1 MQTGSIRQLRACRVV
16 RACRVAIVLSVAGCG
31 DDDSAP
37 APPPGDAVPGDDF
50 TQKLTADLEARGFEV
65 SQGSTILY
73 RAEDCETFT
82 YPLTKNCWLNNP
94 AAPYVAVTV
103 KPWSDEYLDP
113 AIADVM
119 GQVVPGLT
127 GVFRLDP
134 REAIV
139 VFGRLPPPGKYFGL
153 QTWVF
158 SQEGRWNQ
166 EVYDFWAQM
175 ANLVFPIQYLF
186 DTIPADDP
194 TATRIQSMSSLS
206 NIINNVVIERQS
218 GGSFGELRYFIIT
231 PDDSMNAAVR
241 SALADLGVPD
251 RNTFTEQI
259 PQRDALGS
267 IGPIGLGPEANDF
280 STFLRYAVPSDPVA
294 GDAWR
299 NERPLT
305 VLRVRAQEGTPIPYP
320 LFTFDPRTAVDEVSD
335 VRLTNDFASLIDS
348 VCDRASGEPWNLEV
362 SGCGP
367 QAPGSLAVKEIVRDY
382 GWTGPYCRSVGMD
395 CLGDQQEAALFFSQ
409 PQPLDDGQ
417 IYAVI
422 GTLATMTGNAT
433 YSALSVNNPSLF
445 KGAANVLDNLL
456 EGSAN
461 AYAPT
466 VTNPDKF
473 FVWYYARDCDAI
485 ARLTDGNCT
494 AITPEMVPLRGDT
507 TAPGDPS
514 LHGMFLLGLR
524 DYIKPGTARGPD
536 ARKLITPRMLMLTPG
551 A

>member
-1 MQTGSIRQLRACRVV
+1 MRKGSIRLVCACH
-16 RACRVAIVLSVAGCG
+16 VALLLSIAGCG
-31 DDDSAP
+31 DDDST
-37 APPPGDAVPGDDF
+37 PPPAGDAGPGDEF
-50 TQKLTADLEARGFEV
+50 TQRLTADLESSGFLV

-82 YPLTKNCWLNNP
+82 YPLTTNCWLNNP

-103 KPWSDEYLDP
+103 KPWPDEYLDP

-166 EVYDFWAQM
+166 EAYDFWARMQD
-175 ANLVFPIQYLF
+175 LVFPIQYLF

-194 TATRIQSMSSLS
+194 SSTRIQSLSSLS
-206 NIINNVVIERQS
+206 NVINNVVIERQS
-218 GGSFGELRYFIIT
+218 GGAFGELRYFIIT
-231 PDDSMNAAVR
+231 PDATMDTAVR
-241 SALADLGVPD
+241 SALANLGVSD
-251 RNTFTEQI
+251 RDTFTEQI
-259 PQRDALGS
+259 PQRDMFGS
-267 IGPIGLGPEANDF
+267 IGPIGLGREANDF
-280 STFLRYAVPSDPVA
+280 TTFLRYAVPSDPVA

-305 VLRVRAQEGTPIPYP
+305 VLRVRAQEGTPMPYP
-320 LFTFDPRTAVDEVSD
+320 LLTFDPRTAVDEVGD
-335 VRLTNDFASLIDS
+335 VRLTSDFASLIES
-348 VCDRASGEPWNLEV
+348 VCERARGEPWNLEV
-362 SGCGP
+362 SGCGAQP
-367 QAPGSLAVKEIVRDY
+367 PESLAFKEIVRDY
-382 GWTGPYCRSVGMD
+382 GWTGPYCRSIGMD
-395 CLGDQQEAALFFSQ
+395 CLGDQQESALFFSQ

-422 GTLATMTGNAT
+422 GTLATTTGNAT
-433 YSALSVNNPSLF
+433 YSALSVNSFSLF

-456 EGSAN
+456 AGSAN

-466 VTNPDKF
+466 VANPDKF
-473 FVWYYARDCDAI
+473 FVWYFARDCEAI

-494 AITPEMVPLRGDT
+494 AITPDMVPLRGDT

-514 LHGMFLLGLR
+514 LHGTFDVGLR
-524 DYIKPGTARGPD
+524 DYIKPGTTRGPD
-536 ARKLITPRMLMLTPG
+536 ASKLITPRMLGFTPTG
-551 A
+551 SQPTD